1 MAADGV
7 RVSAPPLPACDRPC
21 DYCTHSSRQ
30 RDSPKKNVRRANAA
44 SRDQASAPTQEEH
57 ARRTGMYSGH
67 AAKYFCAKERGSAAE
82 YAGKS
87 ANESPM
93 EPKRIANWNVQ
104 PKRCFL
110 PPAPRL

>member
-1 MAADGV
+1 MAADVGQASV
-7 RVSAPPLPACDRPC
+7 PLLQECDHPSDC
-21 DYCTHSSRQ
+21 CIHSSMR
-30 RDSPKKNVRRANAA
+30 RASTRKNVRRANAA

-87 ANESPM
+87 ANESPT
-93 EPKRIANWNVQ
+93 EPKRIPGRGLQHEA
-104 PKRCFL
+104 L
-110 PPAPRL
+110 

>member
-30 RDSPKKNVRRANAA
+30 RDSPKKNVRRANEA
-44 SRDQASAPTQEEH
+44 SRDPASAPTREEH

-67 AAKYFCAKERGSAAE
+67 AAKYFFAKERGSAAE
-82 YAGKS
+82 CAGKS
-87 ANESPM
+87 ANELPTAQ
-93 EPKRIANWNVQ
+93 KRIANWNVL
-104 PKRCFL
+104 PRLCSP